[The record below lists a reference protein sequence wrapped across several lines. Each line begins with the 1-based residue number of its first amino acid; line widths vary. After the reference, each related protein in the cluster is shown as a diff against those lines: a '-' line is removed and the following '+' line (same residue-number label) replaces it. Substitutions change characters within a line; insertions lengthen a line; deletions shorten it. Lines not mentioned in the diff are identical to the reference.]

1 MSTPPTPSL
10 PWYTVIVSAWRQYVQ
25 DDKAR
30 LIHVL
35 KTVLAVLLATG
46 ISMRLELS
54 APRTAMV
61 SVVILMMHQYTGMVM
76 ARGFYRGLGM
86 VVGNLAALVLFAL
99 FPQERVLFLTALS
112 VWIGLC
118 VWGAASYRNYQSY
131 GFVLAGYATC
141 IAALPA
147 IDHPY
152 GILDNV
158 VSGLSEVSIGI
169 LCASLVSAMIFP
181 LYVRDML
188 LRLGVSHFSG
198 FLGFVRTALTGRLEP
213 LELGRVQLALIAER
227 AQLENLRSA
236 AVFEDTD
243 LRIRNDIMTR
253 LATEFLDAS
262 TRFHLLYQF
271 HRRLRANVRS
281 DTANTVDALFT
292 QLAALLPERIDPA
305 RPDLERLRQFDA
317 ALTTL
322 LERLPG
328 LQADQRYALMH
339 EDVATRQLAESAAP
353 HLENATVS
361 LHAYLRDFI
370 SLRSTNF
377 SQDAAH
383 VKRPARVVT
392 TASRMVSMAAGF
404 RATCAIGAVSLFWI
418 TTGWTG
424 ASGAVISAAIASA
437 LYSIMPAPAAAT
449 RQMVVGCAAAWL
461 ASLFFNFAVLPRLD
475 GFVLLAAAIAPFIMI
490 GSYLNSWPKTA
501 TIGLGFN
508 IYFCFLSNLTN
519 PSLYSPTSTL
529 DAGFS
534 AMLGIAAASLAYSV
548 VAPYAGDWVTG
559 LYLRQLRRLVAHAAC
574 DGPLDGLRLRFDS
587 GVRDFVQ
594 QIGARPATRRYSQ
607 AVLHAWSFASIEIG
621 RGAIDLRELAESAP
635 LPAPWRVFE
644 TDIRKT
650 VAQAFTSPAH
660 DACLSALSA
669 VEAALSALPPPAGE
683 APASSPA
690 DLALVRLRSTLNTI
704 RLSLQDNLVPLGGMA
719 GNTR

>member
-1 MSTPPTPSL
+1 MSTPSATSL
-10 PWYTVIVSAWRQYVQ
+10 HWYTAIVAALRQYVQ
-25 DDKAR
+25 EDRAR
-30 LIHVL
+30 LLHVL
-35 KTVLAVLLATG
+35 KTVLAVLLSTG

-61 SVVILMMHQYTGMVM
+61 SVVILMMHQHSGMVI

-99 FPQERVLFLTALS
+99 FPQQRVLFLTALA

-158 VSGLSEVSIGI
+158 VTGLSEVSIGI
-169 LCASLVSAMIFP
+169 LCASLVSAMVFP
-181 LYVRDML
+181 QHVRDML

-198 FLGFVRTALTGRLEP
+198 FLGFVRTTLTGRLDP
-213 LELGRVQLALIAER
+213 LELGRTQLALIAER

-236 AVFEDTD
+236 AVFEDPD
-243 LRIRNDIMTR
+243 LRIHNDIMTR
-253 LATEFLDAS
+253 LASEFLDAN

-271 HRRLRANVRS
+271 RRQLRANMRS
-281 DTANTVDALFT
+281 DLADTVDALFA

-305 RPDLERLRQFDA
+305 QPDLERLRQFDA
-317 ALTTL
+317 ALTAL

-328 LQADQRYALMH
+328 LQADQRQALMH
-339 EDVATRQLAESAAP
+339 EDAATQQLAESAVP
-353 HLENATVS
+353 HLENAAAS
-361 LHAYLRDFI
+361 LRAYLRDFI
-370 SLRSTNF
+370 SLRCSTF
-377 SQDAAH
+377 SQDS
-383 VKRPARVVT
+383 VRVQRPVRIVT
-392 TASRMVSMAAGF
+392 TANRMVSMAAGL

-418 TTGWTG
+418 ATGWTG

-449 RQMVVGCAAAWL
+449 RQMVVGCGAAWL

-475 GFVLLAAAIAPFIMI
+475 SFVLLAAAIAPFIMI
-490 GSYLNSWPKTA
+490 GSYLNTWPKTA
-501 TIGLGFN
+501 TFGLGFN

-519 PSLYSPTSTL
+519 PSVYSPTSTL

-559 LYLRQLRRLVAHAAC
+559 LYLRQLRKLVAHAAC
-574 DGPLDGLRLRFDS
+574 GGPLDGLRLSFDC

-594 QIGARPATRRYSQ
+594 QIGARPATGRYNQ

-621 RGAIDLRELAESAP
+621 RGVIDLRELAPAAP
-635 LPAPWRVFE
+635 LPASWRAFE
-644 TDIRKT
+644 SSIREA

-669 VEAALSALPPPAGE
+669 VEAALSALPSPAGE
-683 APASSPA
+683 AAANSPA
-690 DLALVRLRSTLNTI
+690 EIALVRLRSTLNAI
-704 RLSLQDNLVPLGGMA
+704 RLSLQDNLVPLGGMT